1 MDAFIG
7 CSEQWVVEGCY
18 TGLISHFLSKATQ
31 LIFMNLGVET
41 CITNCR
47 ARPWESHKYASKE
60 EQDERLGFLLEWV
73 KEYETR
79 EDEFSLE
86 AHQSLFDQF
95 TGSKLEV
102 ESNEE
107 GEALKQ
113 DFEKS

>member
-1 MDAFIG
+1 
-7 CSEQWVVEGCY
+7 
-18 TGLISHFLSKATQ
+18 
-31 LIFMNLGVET
+31 
-41 CITNCR
+41 
-47 ARPWESHKYASKE
+47 
-60 EQDERLGFLLEWV
+60 ERLGFLLEWV

>member
-1 MDAFIG
+1 MP
-7 CSEQWVVEGCY
+7 
-18 TGLISHFLSKATQ
+18 KATQ
-31 LIFMNLGVET
+31 LIFMNPGVET
-41 CITNCR
+41 CIDNCR

-60 EQDERLGFLLEWV
+60 EQDERLDFLLDWV

-86 AHQSLFDQF
+86 AHRKLFDQF
-95 TGSKLEV
+95 TCLKLEV
-102 ESNEE
+102 RSNEE